1 MAASRCGRER
11 SQGHEGE
18 ARAFGMQ
25 GQCVFRR
32 LLATCGARGLESEA
46 RGAHRGAVMP
56 AGGSKYE
63 RFRKGDLAVRRPRKM
78 DENRLLFIGAY
89 EGQRVAPSVQ
99 PAHAAAS
106 QGSKR
111 VACRKNPLGEL
122 LPTLCLVGESAG
134 IDSPPRHRGA

>member
-1 MAASRCGRER
+1 MAARGCGREG

-18 ARAFGMQ
+18 ARAFGAQ

-32 LLATCGARGLESEA
+32 LLSTCGARDLESEA
-46 RGAHRGAVMP
+46 LGAHRGAVVP

-63 RFRKGDLAVRRPRKM
+63 RFGKSDLAVRRSRKM

-89 EGQRVAPSVQ
+89 EGQRVTPSVQ
-99 PAHAAAS
+99 PAHAAAL
-106 QGSKR
+106 QRSKC
-111 VACRKNPLGEL
+111 VARRKNPPGEL
-122 LPTLCLVGESAG
+122 LPTLRLVGESAG